1 MTWLRPPFQSGLASM
16 RLHHGFIFSGV
27 SLCPLGDLS
36 NVAYVVA
43 LTLRVSYEGLRRV
56 MIEGLT

>member
-1 MTWLRPPFQSGLASM
+1 M